1 MSWSSTHAPIRVS
14 KEQENKELTESTV
27 RVLAKNPSKVKSMIE
42 ECPWAQECES
52 LEISRTLKKKRF
64 DVYIVM

>member
-1 MSWSSTHAPIRVS
+1 MPIRVLE
-14 KEQENKELTESTV
+14 EQENKELTESTV

-42 ECPWAQECES
+42 ECPRTQECES